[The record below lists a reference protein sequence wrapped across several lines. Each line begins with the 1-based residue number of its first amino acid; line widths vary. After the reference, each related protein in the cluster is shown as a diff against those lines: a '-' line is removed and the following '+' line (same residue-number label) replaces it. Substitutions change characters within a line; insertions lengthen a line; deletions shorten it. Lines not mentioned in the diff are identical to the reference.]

1 MTPRPGK
8 IPVKSFR
15 VSTRSVPRF
24 EVTADARPPPR
35 ARRRVPPP
43 PRARSTLN
51 LSLHR
56 FRSSPRAHRVR
67 ARVPTARAPSRNP
80 EGASRLIPLPH
91 LVATRSRVARRA
103 LSRDLR
109 RERPRF
115 VSFRSLAKSRAR
127 IERSE
132 RRARRRRVSRARPA
146 VRAPRRLHRASCA
159 VDARGPREMDRA
171 VESRFVVRGGS
182 ARATRRFGE
191 ISIFREGARR
201 FAVDGVLEGLN
212 A

>member
-1 MTPRPGK
+1 M
-8 IPVKSFR
+8 
-15 VSTRSVPRF
+15 
-24 EVTADARPPPR
+24 
-35 ARRRVPPP
+35 
-43 PRARSTLN
+43 
-51 LSLHR
+51 
-56 FRSSPRAHRVR
+56 
-67 ARVPTARAPSRNP
+67 
-80 EGASRLIPLPH
+80 IPLPH

-103 LSRDLR
+103 FSRDLR

>member
-51 LSLHR
+51 LSRPR

-67 ARVPTARAPSRNP
+67 ARVPTPPRAVAKSRGRVASDSVAAPRRDAFARR
-80 EGASRLIPLPH
+80 ASRLFARPSTRASEICLLSIP
-91 LVATRSRVARRA
+91 REVAREN
-103 LSRDLR
+103 
-109 RERPRF
+109 RE
-115 VSFRSLAKSRAR
+115 
-127 IERSE
+127 
-132 RRARRRRVSRARPA
+132 
-146 VRAPRRLHRASCA
+146 VRAARAASPSVARASC
-159 VDARGPREMDRA
+159 G
-171 VESRFVVRGGS
+171 
-182 ARATRRFGE
+182 
-191 ISIFREGARR
+191 
-201 FAVDGVLEGLN
+201 
-212 A
+212 

>member
-8 IPVKSFR
+8 IPVQSFR

-67 ARVPTARAPSRNP
+67 ARVPTPPRAVAKSR
-80 EGASRLIPLPH
+80 GRVASDS
-91 LVATRSRVARRA
+91 VAAPRRAFSRVARRA
-103 LSRDLR
+103 FSRDLR

-146 VRAPRRLHRASCA
+146 VRAPRRLHRGSRP

-171 VESRFVVRGGS
+171 VESRFVVRGGV
-182 ARATRRFGE
+182 
-191 ISIFREGARR
+191 GARDAKIR
-201 FAVDGVLEGLN
+201 
-212 A
+212 

>member
-8 IPVKSFR
+8 IPVKSLKSFR
-15 VSTRSVPRF
+15 VSTGSVPRF
-24 EVTADARPPPR
+24 EVTADARPPPAR
-35 ARRRVPPP
+35 ASPRPAP
-43 PRARSTLN
+43 PRARDRRSIFPSTVSDRLPG
-51 LSLHR
+51 LTAFAR
-56 FRSSPRAHRVR
+56 ASP
-67 ARVPTARAPSRNP
+67 PPRAPSRNP
-80 EGASRLIPLPH
+80 EGASRRIPLPH

-103 LSRDLR
+103 FSRDLR

-146 VRAPRRLHRASCA
+146 VRAPRRLHRGSCP

-171 VESRFVVRGGS
+171 VESRFVVRGGV
-182 ARATRRFGE
+182 
-191 ISIFREGARR
+191 GARDAKIR
-201 FAVDGVLEGLN
+201 
-212 A
+212 